1 VDIRNADPVW
11 EEALEI
17 ISRQVNEGTFR
28 IWFEP
33 TIGLGLTNGAYSVGV
48 ASDFAKDWID
58 TRFRALMSDAV
69 SQVVGEPVLLDIVVS
84 PTLSRAASPD
94 AVAASDHVSHQGGSA
109 TPAKDIPGQALPRPS
124 ASDQGDGS
132 AGDSFV
138 EAGPAG
144 GGRLRGR
151 LSEPIGGP
159 SRPTA
164 GAALERT
171 PVSEPA
177 VEQPGHD
184 AAATGLL
191 AKYTFDTFVIGPSNR
206 FAHAAALATA
216 ETPGTQ
222 YNPLFI
228 YGGVGLGKT
237 HLLQAIGNYVVR
249 NHPAKK
255 VRYLTLET
263 FTNDFINSLRDDSIE
278 GFKNRYRTVDVLLI
292 DDIQFLHKKEQ
303 TQEEFFHTFN
313 ALYDAQ
319 KQIVITSDRHP
330 KALAT
335 VEDRLVSRFEW
346 GLITDI
352 QPPDLE
358 TRVAILR
365 KKVRLENITL
375 ADDEA
380 LMVIASR
387 VPSNIRE
394 LEGCLTRVVAYSS
407 FTKKPI
413 DADLAREVLK
423 DIPET
428 PSTRV
433 TIDLILSIVAEST
446 GVSITEITGDKRSR
460 PVVESRHLVM
470 YLARELTDASLPKIG
485 ERLGNRDHTTV
496 LHAVDK
502 IGKLMREDR
511 EMYSRVQR
519 LTTKIKSAR

>member
-1 VDIRNADPVW
+1 MDRRNADPVW
-11 EEALEI
+11 EEALEL
-17 ISRQVNEGTFR
+17 ISHQVNEGTFR

-33 TIGLGLTNGAYSVGV
+33 TIGLGYSDGVYSVGV

-58 TRFRALMSDAV
+58 ARFRNLMSEAV
-69 SQVVGEPVLLDIVVS
+69 SQVVGTPAHLDIVVS
-84 PTLSRAASPD
+84 PALSRATLSDGAMATGPISGQVAGASGSRD
-94 AVAASDHVSHQGGSA
+94 RGSA
-109 TPAKDIPGQALPRPS
+109 QTQHSLDRSQVPIVEEDDNGRPRHQYLRPGSNTTSGLTTGSRAHITDT
-124 ASDQGDGS
+124 AS
-132 AGDSFV
+132 
-138 EAGPAG
+138 
-144 GGRLRGR
+144 
-151 LSEPIGGP
+151 
-159 SRPTA
+159 TA
-164 GAALERT
+164 GLS
-171 PVSEPA
+171 P
-177 VEQPGHD
+177 
-184 AAATGLL
+184 
-191 AKYTFDTFVIGPSNR
+191 KYTFETFVIGQSNR

-237 HLLQAIGNYVVR
+237 HLLQAIGNYAIR
-249 NHPAKK
+249 NHPGKK
-255 VRYLTLET
+255 VRYLTLES

-313 ALYDAQ
+313 TLYDAQ

-365 KKVRLENITL
+365 KKVRAEGIVLT
-375 ADDEA
+375 DDDV
-380 LMVIASR
+380 LMSIASR
-387 VPSNIRE
+387 VPTNIRE
-394 LEGCLTRVVAYSS
+394 LEGCLTRVVAFSS
-407 FTKKPI
+407 FTKRPI

-428 PSTRV
+428 PSTQI
-433 TIDLILSIVAEST
+433 TIDLILSIVAEET
-446 GVSITEITGDKRSR
+446 GISVTEITGDKRSR
-460 PVVESRHLVM
+460 PVVNSRHLAM

-485 ERLGNRDHTTV
+485 ERVGNRDHTTV
-496 LHAVDK
+496 LHAVEK
-502 IGKLMREDR
+502 ITKLIREQRD
-511 EMYSRVQR
+511 MYNQVQR
-519 LTTKIKSAR
+519 LTAKIKGAR